1 MLSLGEV
8 GNSVFESSSKV
19 WVRGLAAVARPPAG
33 VDRQLLQVGEAP
45 FLGNPSDLTRGQNRK
60 AAQVDLLCA
69 FRLQVVV
76 EKPVMT
82 DLIVSVVADVLRHIA
97 VEYQK
102 SRDVVWS
109 EPPGKR
115 QIDRREALISCS
127 AEFGVLNPQVGLDLF
142 QGAQEGQDCDI
153 ALCDRRAVP
162 IPAKCRRGAWQQRRT
177 YGCGPRSHHSVC
189 QECAPVCWTF
199 HAIFRLLHCFS
210 PFPRNCVRVVW
221 TKHKHFAEPT

>member
-8 GNSVFESSSKV
+8 GNSVFESSTKV
-19 WVRGLAAVARPPAG
+19 WVRSLAAVARPPAG

-102 SRDVVWS
+102 ACDVVWS
-109 EPPGKR
+109 EPAGKR
-115 QIDRREALISCS
+115 QIDWREALIGGS

-142 QGAQEGQDCDI
+142 QGTQEREDCDV
-153 ALCDRRAVP
+153 ALRDWRA
-162 IPAKCRRGAWQQRRT
+162 IFLPAKCRRGSRQQRRAHS
-177 YGCGPRSHHSVC
+177 YGPGCHHSVC
-189 QECAPVCWTF
+189 QECTPVGGM
-199 HAIFRLLHCFS
+199 LH
-210 PFPRNCVRVVW
+210 
-221 TKHKHFAEPT
+221 TKF

>member
-1 MLSLGEV
+1 MLSLSEIR
-8 GNSVFESSSKV
+8 NCVFESGSKGG
-19 WVRGLAAVARPPAG
+19 VRGLAAVPRRPTRSN
-33 VDRQLLQVGEAP
+33 RQLLQVGEASQ
-45 FLGNPSDLTRGQNRK
+45 LRNSRDLTRGQNRK

-82 DLIVSVVADVLRHIA
+82 DLIVSVVADVLRHIT
-97 VEYQK
+97 VKYQK

-109 EPPGKR
+109 EPAGKR

-142 QGAQEGQDCDI
+142 QGAQERQDCDV
-153 ALCDRRAVP
+153 ALRDWRT
-162 IPAKCRRGAWQQRRT
+162 ILLPAKCRRGSRQQRRAH
-177 YGCGPRSHHSVC
+177 GCGPRCHHSVC

-199 HAIFRLLHCFS
+199 HVIFRLLHCFS

-221 TKHKHFAEPT
+221 TKHFAEPT

>member
-19 WVRGLAAVARPPAG
+19 RVRGLAAVARPPAG

-109 EPPGKR
+109 EPAGKR

-127 AEFGVLNPQVGLDLF
+127 AEFGVLNPQAMSPFVIGAPSSSPLNAAEVPGNRDAPIVMAPAATIPFVRNARRLVGRFVLF
-142 QGAQEGQDCDI
+142 SEFFI
-153 ALCDRRAVP
+153 AFPLFLKIVSESFGSGISLSRLEL
-162 IPAKCRRGAWQQRRT
+162 T
-177 YGCGPRSHHSVC
+177 L
-189 QECAPVCWTF
+189 TF
-199 HAIFRLLHCFS
+199 HFL
-210 PFPRNCVRVVW
+210 
-221 TKHKHFAEPT
+221 

>member
-19 WVRGLAAVARPPAG
+19 RVRGLAAVARPPAG
-33 VDRQLLQVGEAP
+33 VDRQLLQVGEASL
-45 FLGNPSDLTRGQNRK
+45 LGNSRDSTRGQNRK

-109 EPPGKR
+109 EPAGKR

-127 AEFGVLNPQVGLDLF
+127 AEFGVLNPQISLDLL
-142 QGAQEGQDCDI
+142 QSAQERQDCDI

-162 IPAKCRRGAWQQRRT
+162 IPAKCRRGARQQRRAH
-177 YGCGPRSHHSVC
+177 GCGPRCPHSVC
-189 QECAPVCWTF
+189 LECTPVFWTF
-199 HAIFRLLHCFS
+199 HSISSLLI
-210 PFPRNCVRVVW
+210 
-221 TKHKHFAEPT
+221 

>member
-8 GNSVFESSSKV
+8 GNSVFESSSEV
-19 WVRGLAAVARPPAG
+19 RVRGLAAVARPPDG

-109 EPPGKR
+109 EPAGKR

-142 QGAQEGQDCDI
+142 QGAQERQDCDV
-153 ALCDRRAVP
+153 ALSDWRA
-162 IPAKCRRGAWQQRRT
+162 ILLPAKCRRGSRQQRRAHS
-177 YGCGPRSHHSVC
+177 YGPGCHHSVC
-189 QECAPVCWTF
+189 KECASVGWTLRT
-199 HAIFRLLHCFS
+199 IF
-210 PFPRNCVRVVW
+210 
-221 TKHKHFAEPT
+221 